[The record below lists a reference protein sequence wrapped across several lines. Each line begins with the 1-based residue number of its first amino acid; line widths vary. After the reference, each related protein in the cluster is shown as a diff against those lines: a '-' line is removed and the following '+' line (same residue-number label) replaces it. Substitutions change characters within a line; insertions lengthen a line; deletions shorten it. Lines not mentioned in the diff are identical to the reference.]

1 MSSDRAYA
9 GRFAPSPSGP
19 LHHGSLIAAVASY
32 LDARANSGRWHL
44 RIDDIDTPRT
54 VPGADRAII
63 AELNRLGLEHDGPI
77 QFQSERLERYRSAL
91 ASLRDAGGC
100 FDCGCTRREVA
111 GGPYPGTCANGLP
124 PGREPRSV
132 RVRVPSE
139 PVTYLDVERGLK
151 SVDLNL
157 TSGHFVIRRAD
168 GLFAYHLASVLDD
181 DDLGVT
187 HVVRG
192 EDLEDSA
199 APQTHLANRLQLHAV
214 SYRHVPLVMGPN
226 GRKLS
231 KQNHAPATLDDEV
244 IGLWRQTL
252 QRLSLDPPA
261 WQRNDSLQAIK
272 RWAVEHWRQKHG
284 EFIWA
289 E

>member
-1 MSSDRAYA
+1 MSSNRAYA

-19 LHHGSLIAAVASY
+19 LHHGSLVAAIASY
-32 LDARANSGRWHL
+32 LDARANGGRWYL
-44 RIDDIDTPRT
+44 RIDDVDAPRT
-54 VPGADRAII
+54 VAGADRVII
-63 AELNRLGLEHDGPI
+63 TELERLGLVHDGPI
-77 QFQSERLERYRSAL
+77 QFQSERLKHYRSAL
-91 ASLRDAGGC
+91 ASLREAGAC
-100 FDCGCTRREVA
+100 FNCGCTRREVV
-111 GGPYPGTCANGLP
+111 GGPYPGTCADGLA
-124 PGREPRSV
+124 PGRDPRSV
-132 RVRVPSE
+132 RVRVPNH
-139 PVTYLDVERGLK
+139 PVTYMDVEHGPQ

-192 EDLEDSA
+192 QDLEDSA
-199 APQTHLANRLQLHAV
+199 APQTHLIKLLQLDDV
-214 SYRHVPLVMGPN
+214 SYRHVPIVMGPD

-244 IGLWRQTL
+244 VGLWRQTL

-261 WQRNDSLQAIK
+261 WQRNDSLQAIE
-272 RWAVEHWRQKHG
+272 RWAVDHWRQKH
-284 EFIWA
+284 EKFT
-289 E
+289 

>member
-1 MSSDRAYA
+1 MSSNRAYA

-19 LHHGSLIAAVASY
+19 LHHGSLVAAIASY
-32 LDARANSGRWHL
+32 LDARANGGRWYL
-44 RIDDIDTPRT
+44 RIDDVDAPRT
-54 VPGADRAII
+54 VAGADRVII
-63 AELNRLGLEHDGPI
+63 TELERLGLVHDGPI
-77 QFQSERLERYRSAL
+77 QFQSERLKHYQSAL
-91 ASLRDAGGC
+91 ASLREAGAC
-100 FDCGCTRREVA
+100 FDCGCTRREVV
-111 GGPYPGTCANGLP
+111 GGPYPGTCAGGLP
-124 PGREPRSV
+124 PGRDPRSV
-132 RVRVPSE
+132 RVRVPNH
-139 PVTYLDVERGLK
+139 PVTYMDVEHGPQ

-192 EDLEDSA
+192 QDLEDSA
-199 APQTHLANRLQLHAV
+199 APQTHLINLLQLDDV
-214 SYRHVPLVMGPN
+214 SYRHVPLVMGPH

-244 IGLWRQTL
+244 VGLWRQTL

-272 RWAVEHWRQKHG
+272 RWAVDHWRQKH
-284 EFIWA
+284 EKFN
-289 E
+289 